1 MIDLGPLDRGK
12 SISQYIRDCKLF
24 IPTFMRGIPTGEGQK
39 SFPYFFHSIL
49 PFILVL
55 GICLFPLESTA
66 QKSEKDELSRFDRL
80 AEEATLL
87 NMRGQADQVI
97 ALLEPNKRDKKNDS
111 ALFFNELGIAYRNK
125 GKLSEAIQAYR
136 EAHARDPENPVIL
149 VNLGFVYYLKK
160 EYPQAAEQ
168 YEKAINLAPR
178 FKEAHANL
186 ALAYSQIKKLNEA
199 LKEIEFALK
208 LDPNYEQAKKIRE
221 EIRKKLQEK
230 K

>member
-1 MIDLGPLDRGK
+1 MIDWRPLNRER
-12 SISQYIRDCKLF
+12 SIFQEIPGCKLF
-24 IPTFMRGIPTGEGQK
+24 IPIFMRGLPTGEGQR
-39 SFPYFFHSIL
+39 SFPSFFHSTL
-49 PFILVL
+49 SFILVL
-55 GICLFPLESTA
+55 GICLSPLESTA
-66 QKSEKDELSRFDRL
+66 QKFEKDQLSPFDRL

-87 NMRGQADQVI
+87 NKRGQADQVI
-97 ALLEPNKRDKKNDS
+97 ALLEPHRRDKKNDS

-149 VNLGFVYYLKK
+149 LNLGYVYYTKK
-160 EYPQAAEQ
+160 EYLQAAEQ
-168 YEKAINLAPR
+168 YEKAVNLAPR

-186 ALAYSQIKKLNEA
+186 ALAYSQIKRYDEA
-199 LKEIEFALK
+199 LKEVEFALK

-221 EIRKKLQEK
+221 EIVKKLQGK

>member
-1 MIDLGPLDRGK
+1 MTGLDWGKSVPLGIRGVRLFVPISMRGK
-12 SISQYIRDCKLF
+12 
-24 IPTFMRGIPTGEGQK
+24 PTGEGQR
-39 SFPYFFHSIL
+39 SFPYFFLSALFFFSIL
-49 PFILVL
+49 GVFLSPW
-55 GICLFPLESTA
+55 ESRA

-87 NMRGQADQVI
+87 NKRGQADQVI
-97 ALLEPNKRDKKNDS
+97 ALLEPYKGDKKNDS

-136 EAHARDPENPVIL
+136 EARTRDPENPVII
-149 VNLGFVYYLKK
+149 VNLGYVHYLKK
-160 EYPQAAEQ
+160 EYPQAVEQ

-186 ALAYSQIKKLNEA
+186 ALAYSQIKKYDEA

-208 LDPNYEQAKKIRE
+208 LDPHYEQAKKIRE
-221 EIRKKLQEK
+221 EIHKKLQEK